1 MNKKIVLTFAACSV
15 LLFGFSKKNYSDAE
29 LIKAIHKVE
38 SGGRTDKKIVGDIEK
53 GKAKAIG
60 PLQIHYANWKD
71 AVDFDKSIGGK
82 YSDCNDLEY
91 SKKIFLAYMKRYAK
105 NKDAETKARIWNG
118 GPKGD
123 EKRVTIAYWKKVKDN
138 L

>member
-1 MNKKIVLTFAACSV
+1 MNKKIILTFAVCSV
-15 LLFGFSKKNYSDAE
+15 LLFGFSKKNYSDE
-29 LIKAIHKVE
+29 QLIKAIHKVE
-38 SGGRTDKKIVGDIEK
+38 SGGRTDNKIFGDN
-53 GKAKAIG
+53 GKAIG

-82 YSDCNDLEY
+82 DSDCNDLEY

-105 NKDAETKARIWNG
+105 NKDAEAKARIWNG
-118 GPKGD
+118 GLKGP
-123 EKRVTIAYWKKVKDN
+123 ERSSTKQYWAKVKAN

>member
-1 MNKKIVLTFAACSV
+1 MNKKIVLTFAVCSV

-38 SGGRTDKKIVGDIEK
+38 SSGRIDKKIVGDIEK

-71 AVDFDKSIGGK
+71 ATDFDKSIGGK
-82 YSDCNDLEY
+82 YSDCYNLEY
-91 SKKIFLAYMKRYAK
+91 SKKIFVAYMSRYAK
-105 NKDAETKARIWNG
+105 GKDAETKARIWNG
-118 GPKGD
+118 GIAGADKGST
-123 EKRVTIAYWKKVKDN
+123 KKYWTKVKAN